1 MRGRVL
7 IWVAGLMLGGLGL
20 ARAHAFLD
28 HALPRVGSTVKVA
41 PKELRIWFTDD
52 LVPAGTT
59 VEVLNAAGKAV
70 TTAKPIVDAK
80 DDIVLVLALPV
91 LPPGRYKVVWQ
102 ATCPQGHVT
111 KGDFAFVVKP

>member
-1 MRGRVL
+1 MRARIL
-7 IWVAGLMLGGLGL
+7 LAAAGLLLGGLGA

-28 HALPRVGSTVKVA
+28 HAQPRVGSTVKVA
-41 PKELRIWFTDD
+41 PKELRLWFTDD
-52 LVPAGTT
+52 LDPAGTS
-59 VEVLNAAGKAV
+59 VALLDAAGKAV

-80 DDIVLVLALPV
+80 DDMVLVLALPV

-111 KGDFAFVVKP
+111 KGDFAFLMKP

>member
-1 MRGRVL
+1 MKAKIFL
-7 IWVAGLMLGGLGL
+7 AAAGLLLGAFG
-20 ARAHAFLD
+20 AAQAHAFLD
-28 HALPRVGSTVKVA
+28 HAQPRVGRTVKAA

-59 VEVLNAAGKAV
+59 VVVMDAAGKSVSA
-70 TTAKPIVDAK
+70 AKSAVDAK
-80 DDIVLVLALPV
+80 NDMLLTLALPA

-111 KGDFAFVVKP
+111 KGDFSFIVKS